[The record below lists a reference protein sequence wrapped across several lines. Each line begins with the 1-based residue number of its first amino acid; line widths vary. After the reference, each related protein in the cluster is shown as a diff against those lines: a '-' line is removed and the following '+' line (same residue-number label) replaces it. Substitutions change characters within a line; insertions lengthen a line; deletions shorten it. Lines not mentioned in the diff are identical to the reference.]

1 MSVGLP
7 TSDPLLLAE
16 VTERLSKV
24 EQNEL
29 DAVNRFLKKLEMLR
43 LRRSIGQAIDQADAA
58 GLMTQVEDSIRDFR
72 ERQPYR

>member
-1 MSVGLP
+1 M
-7 TSDPLLLAE
+7 
-16 VTERLSKV
+16 SKV
-24 EQNEL
+24 EHNEL

-58 GLMTQVEDSIRDFR
+58 GLMTQVEDSIREFR

>member
-58 GLMTQVEDSIRDFR
+58 GLMTQVEDSIREFR

>member
-1 MSVGLP
+1 MSAGIP
-7 TSDPLLLAE
+7 TSDQLLLAE

-58 GLMTQVEDSIRDFR
+58 GLMTQVEDSIREFR

>member
-43 LRRSIGQAIDQADAA
+43 LRRSIGQAIDQADAV
-58 GLMTQVEDSIRDFR
+58 GLMTQVEDSIREFR

>member
-1 MSVGLP
+1 MSVGIP

-58 GLMTQVEDSIRDFR
+58 GLITQVEDSIREFR

>member
-43 LRRSIGQAIDQADAA
+43 LRRSIGHAIDQADAA
-58 GLMTQVEDSIRDFR
+58 GLMTQVEDSIREFR

>member
-24 EQNEL
+24 EHNEL

-58 GLMTQVEDSIRDFR
+58 GLMTQVEDSIREFR